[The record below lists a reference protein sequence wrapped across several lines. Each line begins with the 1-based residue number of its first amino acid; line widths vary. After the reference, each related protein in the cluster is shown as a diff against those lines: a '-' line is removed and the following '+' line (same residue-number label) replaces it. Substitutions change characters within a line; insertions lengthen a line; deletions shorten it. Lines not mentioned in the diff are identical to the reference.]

1 MRQEKIIDLMLIG
14 RAQKLRIAKLRLTHD
29 TNHLKVNM
37 ESANDAHHTA
47 ITEVATYILSA
58 GCAAYG
64 MIREKLLEK
73 STIDPLD
80 YLEFGAEFMC
90 YILHLFDRNLSGVTD
105 GDTRSLLIDDLCVAT
120 CREHYKLLEKGGYEA
135 SQEQFHLIGF
145 WLSILREKPPDGR
158 GCLQAKKAQG
168 FSPVPIHLRVFRLL
182 KSSRH
187 AIVGGI
193 VEFSVAE
200 CGGTSKQ
207 IPIT

>member
-1 MRQEKIIDLMLIG
+1 MLIG

-135 SQEQFHLIGF
+135 SQEQFHEVLRKLYTKRQIEYGSF
-145 WLSILREKPPDGR
+145 ERDWPEQVAVHFGENVCEELEIPEDKRDRLVQFCADLAPVMFDELSPNLFK
-158 GCLQAKKAQG
+158 L
-168 FSPVPIHLRVFRLL
+168 VRV
-182 KSSRH
+182 S
-187 AIVGGI
+187 AD
-193 VEFSVAE
+193 
-200 CGGTSKQ
+200 
-207 IPIT
+207 